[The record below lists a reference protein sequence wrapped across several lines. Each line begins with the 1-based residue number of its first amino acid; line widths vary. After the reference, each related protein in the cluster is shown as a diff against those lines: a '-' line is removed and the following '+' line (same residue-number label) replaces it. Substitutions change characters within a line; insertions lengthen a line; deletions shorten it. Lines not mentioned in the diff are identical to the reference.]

1 MQQSVKGLPS
11 LIVLAV
17 GLLWPSVLIAESTP
31 QPVTLNVA
39 VAANFAK
46 PLAKLARDY
55 EIKSGNTIRI
65 TVGSSGALFAQIV
78 HGAPFDVFLSADT
91 ERPRRLESAG
101 IAIDGSRFTY
111 AIGNLVLW
119 SRDPGFA
126 GSDCKNSLERL
137 QISRLAIANPV
148 TAPYGAA
155 SRQALEKLG
164 IWTEA
169 RSRLVVGEN
178 ISQALQFTASGAANL
193 GLVAAAQV
201 KNPNLPA
208 ASCLWPI
215 PNDLHS
221 PIEQQAVR
229 LHTGANTQL
238 VAKFTAFLRSD
249 VASAI
254 ILRHGYSLPPTV
266 R

>member
-1 MQQSVKGLPS
+1 MIKHRWFLFLLQF
-11 LIVLAV
+11 LILT
-17 GLLWPSVLIAESTP
+17 PTNTIANDQTI
-31 QPVTLNVA
+31 TVA
-39 VAANFAK
+39 VASNFRTTLLEIAEQ
-46 PLAKLARDY
+46 Y
-55 EIKSGNTIRI
+55 EVLNGHAVRI
-65 TVGSSGALFAQIV
+65 SAASSGKLYAQISN
-78 HGAPFDVFLSADT
+78 GAPFDVFLSADA

-119 SRDPGFA
+119 SRDPAFA
-126 GSDCKNSLERL
+126 GKDCKNSLEKL
-137 QISRLAIANPV
+137 QVSRLAIANPV
-148 TAPYGAA
+148 TAPYGTA
-155 SRQALEKLG
+155 SRQTLENLG

-169 RSRLVVGEN
+169 QSRLVIGEN
-178 ISQALQFTASGAANL
+178 ISQALQFTASGAATL
-193 GLVAAAQV
+193 GLVAATQI

-208 ASCLWPI
+208 TSCLWPV
-215 PNDLHS
+215 PNYLHS

-229 LHTGANTQL
+229 LRTGANARL

-249 VASAI
+249 AASAT

>member
-1 MQQSVKGLPS
+1 MIKHRW
-11 LIVLAV
+11 LIFFLQFLILA
-17 GLLWPSVLIAESTP
+17 PTNTIASDQTI
-31 QPVTLNVA
+31 TVA
-39 VAANFAK
+39 VASNFRTTLQEIAEQ
-46 PLAKLARDY
+46 Y
-55 EIKSGNTIRI
+55 EALKGHAVRI
-65 TVGSSGALFAQIV
+65 SAASSGKLYAQISN
-78 HGAPFDVFLSADT
+78 GAPFDVFLSADT

-111 AIGNLVLW
+111 AIGKLVLW

-148 TAPYGAA
+148 TAPYGTA

-238 VAKFTAFLRSD
+238 VVKFTAFLRSD
-249 VASAI
+249 IASAI